1 VSLGVSRRLGV
12 VGARGYAGGE
22 LLRLV
27 AGHGGFELG
36 YAASRALVGK
46 PVTELAAELDSD
58 LLIAAPD
65 PEAAASAG
73 LDACVLA
80 LPNGKAAPYVEAFD
94 RLSPQTVLVDFSA
107 DYRGADGW
115 VYGLPE
121 LGRADIRG
129 ATRIANPGCYATAV
143 QLALAPL
150 AAHMSG
156 PASAFG
162 VSGWSGAGTSPS
174 PRNDEARLSDN
185 IMPYAM
191 AQHGHEIEI
200 RAGLGVAVNFTPH
213 VAGYFRGLL
222 ATVHAPLR
230 ESLDTAAA
238 RELYAVAYDGEPLI
252 QLTDEPPEVRDARD
266 RPIAVVGGVV
276 AVPSERRVV
285 AACALDNLLKGA
297 ASQALQ
303 NLNLAL
309 GFDETQGLGLSPS
322 S

>member
-1 VSLGVSRRLGV
+1 MSRRLGV
-12 VGARGYAGGE
+12 IGARGYAGGE

-36 YAASRALVGK
+36 YAASRALAGK

-80 LPNGKAAPYVEAFD
+80 LPNGKAGPYVEAFD
-94 RLSPQTVLVDFSA
+94 RLSPDTVLVDFSA
-107 DYRGADGW
+107 DYRDIDGW

-121 LGRADIRG
+121 LRRAEILG
-129 ATRIANPGCYATAV
+129 SKRIANPGCFATAV

-150 AAHMSG
+150 VAHLDG
-156 PASAFG
+156 AASAFG

-174 PRNDEARLSDN
+174 PRNDEARLAGSV
-185 IMPYAM
+185 MPYAM
-191 AQHGHEIEI
+191 AQHGHETEI
-200 RAGLGVAVNFTPH
+200 RAALGATVNFTPH

-230 ESLDTAAA
+230 EPLDTDAARALYAAA
-238 RELYAVAYDGEPLI
+238 YADEPLI

-266 RPIAVVGGVV
+266 RPIAVVGGVL
-276 AVPSERRVV
+276 AVPGERRVV

-309 GFDETQGLGLSPS
+309 GFAETQGLVAPS
-322 S
+322 GA